1 MFFLL
6 QERSKIRSLPRVS
19 KEKPPPPRASSA
31 PPREL
36 PGVPSKLSLEKRRG
50 STVTSR
56 IREREAEFQRQVQD
70 REEQISHLKDRL
82 KILSQKLAES
92 KDKDFKFPRDP
103 RDREKVL
110 LTQKEDGVELQ
121 NILKQVTKERLQLER
136 HLQIA
141 NDSVQRNNGFDL
153 QKYITLEQSNQYL
166 RYGYYRFFV

>member
-1 MFFLL
+1 M
-6 QERSKIRSLPRVS
+6 
-19 KEKPPPPRASSA
+19 
-31 PPREL
+31 
-36 PGVPSKLSLEKRRG
+36 
-50 STVTSR
+50 TSR

-121 NILKQVTKERLQLER
+121 NILKQVCIVCAFLNIPFLHENTIHICALL
-136 HLQIA
+136 
-141 NDSVQRNNGFDL
+141 
-153 QKYITLEQSNQYL
+153 
-166 RYGYYRFFV
+166 

>member
-1 MFFLL
+1 M
-6 QERSKIRSLPRVS
+6 
-19 KEKPPPPRASSA
+19 
-31 PPREL
+31 
-36 PGVPSKLSLEKRRG
+36 
-50 STVTSR
+50 TSR

-121 NILKQVTKERLQLER
+121 NILKQVCVFAFFEYHFYTTTRF
-136 HLQIA
+136 IICM
-141 NDSVQRNNGFDL
+141 
-153 QKYITLEQSNQYL
+153 YIL
-166 RYGYYRFFV
+166 YYRYI